1 VLSSPHYAQSNGHA
15 ESAVKAMEALVIKV
29 APTGNIDIDKFQKA
43 LLEWRNTPR
52 NHGLSPAQMVFGRPI
67 RTQLPVHP
75 HALRQC
81 SPDEEQ
87 AAAEAAADQREKAAR
102 RYDDHA
108 KPLPPLESGTAVRI
122 QDPTTKLWDRAGTIV
137 YVGRHRK
144 YRVKQLNG
152 RLLWRNRRFIRED
165 HTLAATDPVLTAEPP
180 VSSDPAGPRRSSR
193 AAVPKR
199 PWSP

>member
-1 VLSSPHYAQSNGHA
+1 MLSSPHYAQSNGHA

-87 AAAEAAADQREKAAR
+87 RQQK
-102 RYDDHA
+102 
-108 KPLPPLESGTAVRI
+108 
-122 QDPTTKLWDRAGTIV
+122 QQPTKD
-137 YVGRHRK
+137 
-144 YRVKQLNG
+144 
-152 RLLWRNRRFIRED
+152 
-165 HTLAATDPVLTAEPP
+165 
-180 VSSDPAGPRRSSR
+180 
-193 AAVPKR
+193 KR
-199 PWSP
+199 PPDATMTMRSLCRL